1 MHALD
6 VCNRITVCFFMLD
19 SSVATF
25 TRSLKLPGV
34 TLPPFGRSTCRCCGA
49 RRRDGFNFVSPHAS
63 RRVACIVFKED
74 VAKAPVYS
82 QTLEVSVKSRVRY
95 YIHCTMSVY
104 TCNHDL
110 LMYRYDVYMHPSY
123 LCLKLRPSPRQ
134 CQAVVRRFNFVVRF
148 FNFLFCLLIF
158 RFSSVL

>member
-6 VCNRITVCFFMLD
+6 VCNRMTVCFFMLD

-74 VAKAPVYS
+74 GCQGPRALPNTRGLCEGFVILYTALC
-82 QTLEVSVKSRVRY
+82 QCTLATMTFPCIDTMYICIPHISVPS
-95 YIHCTMSVY
+95 SVP
-104 TCNHDL
+104 L
-110 LMYRYDVYMHPSY
+110 QGSARLSYDVSTSLSGFLTFYS
-123 LCLKLRPSPRQ
+123 
-134 CQAVVRRFNFVVRF
+134 NF
-148 FNFLFCLLIF
+148 
-158 RFSSVL
+158 

>member
-74 VAKAPVYS
+74 GCQGPGALPNTRGLCEEK
-82 QTLEVSVKSRVRY
+82 VRY
-95 YIHCTMSVY
+95 SIHCTMSVY

-110 LMYRYDVYMHPSY
+110 LMYRYNVYMHPSY
-123 LCLKLRPSPRQ
+123 LCPKLRPSPRQ
-134 CQAVVRRFNFVVRF
+134 CQAVVRRFNFVVLF
-148 FNFLFCLLIF
+148 FNFLF
-158 RFSSVL
+158 